1 MQAERAQIFVQN
13 EAKLQNHTHIKAECA
28 YVCVCVCEEEQSAS
42 NELRSIINTKLD
54 LLKLQKQ
61 QKTIVSLSKLETTDG
76 Y

>member
-1 MQAERAQIFVQN
+1 MQSERAQIFVQN
-13 EAKLQNHTHIKAECA
+13 EAKLQNHTHIKVECA